1 MSCSRI
7 DTATVIAQTA
17 PHFSRHPPPASTA
30 TAPLQTPMSHESEQ
44 HSPYLMHMPP
54 TGAHVAADP
63 PQTFFRQSL
72 SQHSEIFS
80 HCAPSARQLGS
91 TQVPP

>member
-1 MSCSRI
+1 MTRSRI
-7 DTATVIAQTA
+7 GTATMIARTA

-30 TAPLQTPMSHESEQ
+30 TAPLQNPMSHESEQ
-44 HSPYLMHMPP
+44 HSLYLKHLPP
-54 TGAHVAADP
+54 TGAHVAVGL
-63 PQTFFRQSL
+63 PQTFFRQSSL
-72 SQHSEIFS
+72 QHSESFS